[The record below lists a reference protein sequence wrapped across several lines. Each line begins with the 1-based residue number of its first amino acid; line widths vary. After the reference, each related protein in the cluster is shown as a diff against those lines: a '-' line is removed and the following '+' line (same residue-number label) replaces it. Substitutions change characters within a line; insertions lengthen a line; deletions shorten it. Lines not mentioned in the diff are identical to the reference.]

1 MLAHLVRGLDTNG
14 LDPLMHDAT
23 VSRARRAARQV
34 LGALIL
40 VLVTYAAV
48 YAFVTLA
55 WMVFA

>member
-1 MLAHLVRGLDTNG
+1 M
-14 LDPLMHDAT
+14 
-23 VSRARRAARQV
+23 AARQF